1 MSCIDDFLREG
12 SRKQKRLL
20 TPCHALNDPHDVGEE
35 THVKHAIGFV
45 QAEKLRRCKVNVAS
59 FCHVHH
65 STGRTDD
72 DVDAFAEGLGL
83 LLEVGATVDGQDGQP
98 CFALEEVEFLG
109 NLVGQF
115 TRGCQ
120 DERLE
125 CTGWLASL
133 EDGESKGSGFS

>member
-1 MSCIDDFLREG
+1 MSGIDDLLREG
-12 SRKQKRLL
+12 GRKQERLL
-20 TPCHALNDPHDVGEE
+20 APRHALNNPHDVGEE

-45 QAEKLRRCKVNVAS
+45 QAEEFRRCKVNVAS
-59 FCHVHH
+59 FGHVHH
-65 STGRTDD
+65 SARRTDD

-83 LLEVGATVDGQDGQP
+83 LFEVGATVDGQDGQP
-98 CFALEEVEFLG
+98 RVALKEVEFLG

-120 DERLE
+120 HERLE

-133 EDGESKGSGFS
+133 EDGKSEGSGFS